1 MYFLFLASN
10 WAEGMIEDKKLCEKT
25 GNQAC
30 SRPVQSS
37 GSSHCWMLRVI
48 LWCRVFFSDFVKA
61 KHQFHLQWSITLS
74 TMVVPA

>member
-10 WAEGMIEDKKLCEKT
+10 WAEDMTKGKKLCEKA

-37 GSSHCWMLRVI
+37 GNSPCGKLRVI
-48 LWCRVFFSDFVKA
+48 LWCRVFFSDFLGT

-74 TMVVPA
+74 ITTVPV